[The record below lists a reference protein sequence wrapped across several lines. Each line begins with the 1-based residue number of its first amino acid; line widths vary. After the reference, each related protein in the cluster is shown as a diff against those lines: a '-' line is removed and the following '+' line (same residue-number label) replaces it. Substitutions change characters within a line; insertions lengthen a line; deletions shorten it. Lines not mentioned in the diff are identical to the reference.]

1 MTPTPFE
8 GPLLAGATLR
18 LEWIERAIALI
29 TLTRPQQM
37 NSLSLELLEEF
48 GRAIDLIDSE
58 TTRAL
63 IVTGEDRAFCCGAHL
78 RYFAG
83 AEASIV
89 ESFDARDRYLSRI
102 ALLFD
107 RLEELPFPTIAA
119 INGYAL
125 GGGGELALSCD
136 LRVMAEDA
144 KFGLPETRI
153 GAVAAAGGVQKL
165 IRHVGRSKA
174 LDWILRASH
183 VDAAT
188 AERHGL
194 CSAVVPGAKLRQA
207 ALDIALELR
216 RLGPRAIA
224 QSKRAI
230 YLSEDADLR
239 TARRYGLEAISMLV
253 GGAEWQEGMAA
264 FIEKRPPAFDDW

>member
-1 MTPTPFE
+1 MTLKTFDGPT
-8 GPLLAGATLR
+8 LSGAALQ
-18 LEWIERAIALI
+18 LDWIERGIARI

-37 NSLSLELLEEF
+37 NSLSLELLAEF
-48 GRAIDLIDSE
+48 DRALDLIDSE
-58 TTRAL
+58 ATRAL
-63 IVTGEDRAFCCGAHL
+63 IVTGQERAFCCGAHL

-83 AEASIV
+83 SEASIV
-89 ESFDARDRYLSRI
+89 DSFDARDRYLQHI
-102 ALLFD
+102 AVLFD

-136 LRVMAEDA
+136 FRVMADDA
-144 KFGLPETRI
+144 KIGLPETKI

-174 LDWILRASH
+174 LDWILRATH
-183 VDAAT
+183 IDAVT
-188 AERHGL
+188 ADRHGL
-194 CSAVVPGAKLRQA
+194 CSAVVPAAQLIDA
-207 ALDIALELR
+207 ALAIALELR
-216 RLGPRAIA
+216 KLAPRAVA

-239 TARRYGLEAISMLV
+239 TARRYGLEALAMLV
-253 GGAEWQEGMAA
+253 GGAEWKEGMQA
-264 FIEKRPPAFDDW
+264 FIEKRPPAFDSW

>member
-1 MTPTPFE
+1 VPATSFAGPTLT
-8 GPLLAGATLR
+8 GVALR
-18 LEWIERAIALI
+18 LEWIERGIALI
-29 TLTRPQQM
+29 TLTRPKQM
-37 NSLSLELLEEF
+37 NSLSLELLSEF
-48 GRAIDLIDSE
+48 DDALDLIDSDK
-58 TTRAL
+58 TRAL
-63 IVTGEDRAFCCGAHL
+63 IVTGEERAFCCGAHL

-89 ESFDARDRYLSRI
+89 ESFDARDRYLQHI
-102 ALLFD
+102 AVLFD

-136 LRVMAEDA
+136 FRVMAEDA
-144 KFGLPETRI
+144 KIGLPETKI

-174 LDWILRASH
+174 LDWILRATH
-183 VDAAT
+183 IDATT
-188 AERHGL
+188 AERYGL
-194 CSAVVPGAKLRQA
+194 CSSVVPRVQLRQA

-216 RLGPRAIA
+216 KLGPRAIA

-253 GGAEWQEGMAA
+253 GGDEWKEGMAA
-264 FIEKRPPAFDDW
+264 FIEKRPPAFDTW

>member
-1 MTPTPFE
+1 MSAPFDGPTLD
-8 GPLLAGATLR
+8 GTALR
-18 LEWIERAIALI
+18 LQWVERGIAQI

-37 NSLSLELLEEF
+37 NSLSLELLAEF
-48 GRAIDLIDSE
+48 EQALGMIDSE
-58 TTRAL
+58 RTRAL
-63 IVTGEDRAFCCGAHL
+63 IVTGQERAFCCGAHL

-83 AEASIV
+83 ADASIL
-89 ESFDARDRYLSRI
+89 EPFDARDRYLARI

-119 INGYAL
+119 INGFAL

-136 LRVMAEDA
+136 FRVMAEDA
-144 KFGLPETRI
+144 KIGLPETKI

-174 LDWILRASH
+174 LDWILRGTH

-188 AERHGL
+188 ADRNGL
-194 CSAVVPGAKLRQA
+194 CSAVVPNDQLLRT
-207 ALDIALELR
+207 ALDLALELR
-216 RLGPRAIA
+216 KLGPRAIG

-239 TARRYGLEAISMLV
+239 TARRFGIESLAILV
-253 GGAEWQEGMAA
+253 GGAEWKEGMQA
-264 FIEKRPPAFDDW
+264 FVDKRPPAFDSW

>member
-1 MTPTPFE
+1 MSAPFDGPTLD
-8 GPLLAGATLR
+8 GTALR
-18 LEWIERAIALI
+18 LQWVERGIAQI

-37 NSLSLELLEEF
+37 NSLSLELLAEF
-48 GRAIDLIDSE
+48 EQALGMIDSE
-58 TTRAL
+58 RTRAL
-63 IVTGEDRAFCCGAHL
+63 IVTGQERAFCCGAHL

-83 AEASIV
+83 ADASIL
-89 ESFDARDRYLSRI
+89 EPFDARDRYLARI
-102 ALLFD
+102 AQLFD

-119 INGYAL
+119 INGFAL

-136 LRVMAEDA
+136 FRVMAEDA
-144 KFGLPETRI
+144 KIGLPETKI

-174 LDWILRASH
+174 LDWILRATH

-188 AERHGL
+188 ADRNGL
-194 CSAVVPGAKLRQA
+194 CSAVVPNDQLLRT
-207 ALDIALELR
+207 ALDLALELR
-216 RLGPRAIA
+216 KLGPRAIG

-239 TARRYGLEAISMLV
+239 TARRFGIESLAILV
-253 GGAEWQEGMAA
+253 GGAEWKEGMQA
-264 FIEKRPPAFDDW
+264 FVDKRPPAFDSW